1 MAIEHSRLAA
11 ITALVLCAAGLAAG
25 GPAAA
30 SLPRDLRADQ
40 FEESQYAVLRDTFA
54 DRAQARPGEEFTL
67 AVRLTPFDN
76 GTVKFHTYGSEP
88 SEDGSYIPTALTM
101 DAAEGVTWSK
111 PVFPPGIK
119 HDTQMW
125 LPEQAVITVS
135 GKLGDNA
142 QPGKRTF
149 TGKLVVSA
157 CTEEMCLAPSEIPL
171 TWELEVVAKDYSGT
185 IAVLS
190 SDELLKPVKVDMGR
204 YMLPQREEAAPPRI
218 PTLGGT
224 IKWDQLKVQ
233 TMGEK
238 AKSIWLVLG
247 LALLGGLILN
257 IMPCVLPVVSIK
269 VISLARQMEEEP
281 RTVVGHA
288 VCFSSGI
295 IAAFLALAVV
305 VAIIQAGGMQLGW
318 GFQFQ
323 NPAFLIVM
331 MSIIFIFGMSLA
343 GVFTIKPP
351 RVLAETGERL
361 AEKEGLGG
369 SFFKGILA
377 TVLGTPCVG
386 PFLGPALGYAFTRST
401 REILLIF
408 LAVGLGMAFPYM
420 LLIVNPHFLHMG
432 RRERG
437 EFSRRIMATKGW
449 LVDFERVMAF
459 VLFATVVYLLYI
471 LEGVA
476 GGKVVVWTLAFL
488 VALAFACWLWG
499 RLTTLGWRGVAIAAA
514 ASVLIL
520 GAAGWVSYRE
530 AHLAVAVVSKTQLAW
545 EPFSVS
551 SLEQYAGQGRTV
563 LVDFTADWCPN
574 CKYNEATALNT
585 NATKKLIEELNV
597 ATLKADWTVRDKD
610 IGWAL
615 RQLGFASVPLT
626 AIFPAGDPNRP
637 ILLDGVYTAARLHD
651 ALRAAAKD

>member
-1 MAIEHSRLAA
+1 MAIGHSRLATLSATLLGVAVLVA
-11 ITALVLCAAGLAAG
+11 I

-30 SLPRDLRADQ
+30 SVPRDVRADQ
-40 FEESQYAVLRDTFA
+40 FEESQYAVLHDTFA
-54 DRAQARPGEEFTL
+54 DRAQVRPGEEFTL
-67 AVRLTPFDN
+67 AVRLAPFDN
-76 GTVKFHTYGSEP
+76 GTVKFHTYGSVP
-88 SEDGSYIPTALTM
+88 SEDGSYIPTALTV
-101 DAAEGVTWSK
+101 DEAGSVAWGE
-111 PVFPPGIK
+111 PVFPAAVK

-125 LPEQAVITVS
+125 LTGQPVITVGGRLS
-135 GKLGDNA
+135 ADA
-142 QPGKRTF
+142 PPGKRTY
-149 TGKLVVSA
+149 TGKLIVSA

-185 IAVLS
+185 IAVLGP
-190 SDELLKPVKVDMGR
+190 DDLLKPVKVDMER
-204 YMLPQREEAAPPRI
+204 YSLPQSEEAAPPRI
-218 PTLGGT
+218 PTLSGA
-224 IKWDQLKVQ
+224 IKWDQLKAQ

-238 AKSIWLVLG
+238 DKSIWLVLG

-269 VISLARQMEEEP
+269 VISLARQTEEHP

-305 VAIIQAGGMQLGW
+305 AAVIQAGGTQLGW

-351 RVLAETGERL
+351 RVLEETGERL

-420 LLIVNPHFLHMG
+420 LLIVNPRFLHMG

-437 EFSRRIMATKGW
+437 EFSRRILATKGW

-471 LEGVA
+471 LEGVT

-499 RLTTLGWRGVAIAAA
+499 RLATLGWRGVAIAVP
-514 ASVLIL
+514 ASLLIL

-530 AHLAVAVVSKTQLAW
+530 AHLAVAVVSKTELAW
-545 EPFSVS
+545 EPFSVTN
-551 SLEQYAGQGRTV
+551 LENYVGEGQTV

-585 NATKKLIEELNV
+585 NATKKLVEELNV
-597 ATLKADWTVRDKD
+597 ATLKADWTVRSKE

-651 ALRAAAKD
+651 ALRAAAKS